1 TKLRRAEEE
10 MASEDD
16 AVRAKAMRRYDR
28 LESEFLAGGGYAAES
43 EAATITSNLNLPQR
57 VLDQPLHTLSGGQR
71 RRVELARILFS
82 DADTMLLDEPTN
94 HLDHDSIVWLREFLR
109 SYQGGVLMISHDV
122 DLMEMVVNKV
132 LYLDAN
138 RCVVDVYNMT
148 WKNYLQQRDQDQAR
162 RKRERA
168 NAEKKA
174 GVLMDQANKMR
185 AKATKAEAAQQMI
198 RRAERLM
205 AGIEGERVQDK
216 VAAIRFPKPA
226 DCG

>member
-1 TKLRRAEEE
+1 
-10 MASEDD
+10 
-16 AVRAKAMRRYDR
+16 
-28 LESEFLAGGGYAAES
+28 
-43 EAATITSNLNLPQR
+43 
-57 VLDQPLHTLSGGQR
+57 
-71 RRVELARILFS
+71 
-82 DADTMLLDEPTN
+82 
-94 HLDHDSIVWLREFLR
+94 
-109 SYQGGVLMISHDV
+109 
-122 DLMEMVVNKV
+122 V

-148 WKNYLQQRDQDQAR
+148 WKNYLQQREQDQAR

-185 AKATKAEAAQQMI
+185 AKATKASAAQQMI

-216 VAAIRFPKPA
+216 V
-226 DCG
+226 

>member
-1 TKLRRAEEE
+1 

-43 EAATITSNLNLPQR
+43 EAATITNNLNLPPR
-57 VLDQPLHTLSGGQR
+57 VLEQPLHTLSGGQR
-71 RRVELARILFS
+71 RRVELARILFA

-94 HLDHDSIVWLREFLR
+94 HLDHDSVVWLREFLR
-109 SYQGGVLMISHDV
+109 SYQGGLLMISHDV
-122 DLMEMVVNKV
+122 ELMDMVVNKV

-148 WKNYLQQRDQDQAR
+148 WKNYLQQREQDQAR

-174 GVLMDQANKMR
+174 GVLMDLSL
-185 AKATKAEAAQQMI
+185 I
-198 RRAERLM
+198 H
-205 AGIEGERVQDK
+205 I
-216 VAAIRFPKPA
+216 
-226 DCG
+226 